1 MRQFNKTS
9 NFGKRESNRPERR
22 ESDGPKRRSFG
33 RPEGR
38 TFDRSNR
45 PEGRFDRR
53 DSDRPRNR
61 SSGIELHK
69 VVCDKCGVT
78 CEVPFKPVN
87 NRPVYCRE
95 CFKKNESPE
104 QSNKFEGRGKS
115 NDRFESKS
123 NPSSEELEKINR
135 KLDKIMRALKIE

>member
-1 MRQFNKTS
+1 MRQFNKTR

-22 ESDGPKRRSFG
+22 ESDGPKRRSFD
-33 RPEGR
+33 RSKIR
-38 TFDRSNR
+38 TFGRSNR

-53 DSDRPRNR
+53 DSDR
-61 SSGIELHK
+61 SSRLELHK

-78 CEVPFKPVN
+78 CEVPFRPTD
-87 NRPVYCRE
+87 NRPVFCRE
-95 CFKKNESPE
+95 CFKKNKSPG
-104 QSNKFEGRGKS
+104 QSNKFESGGKS

-123 NPSSEELEKINR
+123 NPSAEELEKINR